1 MPATKEPV
9 TEVASG
15 SFADAAGG
23 DEGEELQETHVEP
36 AIDDA
41 GAAEKAAADAA
52 AAAASTTTTT
62 KKDGNPNLDD
72 DEPAATTTTTTAAD
86 DEIPA
91 DYTKGM
97 TTAAATKA
105 KETWKTLKQERAAAA
120 AERDAARAELAA
132 AQKRIEE
139 AGKTG
144 PEVERLKKEIADRDA
159 RLAEYEGE
167 ISLTRI
173 EEAGK
178 TGPEVERLKKE
189 IADRDARLAEYEGEI
204 SLTRIEATSQYKS
217 SVAEPIKNAEE
228 FVRGLAKQYEL
239 TSSAALLDALRET
252 DPQKRKTDLEELSSD
267 FSFADRTELFAA
279 AKAHANA
286 TAAGES
292 MRKEAGTKLE
302 QLTREEQQQLER
314 AATANL
320 TEFRTSAEERFKSVQ
335 EELPILRHVE
345 GKPEWNA
352 YVDSIKADIAG
363 IDVNNLPIVDVAK
376 AVVAD
381 RVLPEVTKA
390 MLHYQGAFKKEKE
403 ARIAAEKKL
412 ADYRSTAPGAGGGR
426 TTDGGPS
433 GGRNG
438 DESFLGA
445 VAGDGD

>member
-132 AQKRIEE
+132 AQK
-139 AGKTG
+139 
-144 PEVERLKKEIADRDA
+144 
-159 RLAEYEGE
+159 
-167 ISLTRI
+167 RI

>member
-1 MPATKEPV
+1 MPATKEPPAT

-62 KKDGNPNLDD
+62 KKDINPNFDD
-72 DEPAATTTTTTAAD
+72 DEPAVKKDEPAD

-173 EEAGK
+173 E
-178 TGPEVERLKKE
+178 
-189 IADRDARLAEYEGEI
+189 
-204 SLTRIEATSQYKS
+204 ATPQYKS

-403 ARIAAEKKL
+403 ARLAAEKKL

-426 TTDGGPS
+426 TTEGGHS

-438 DESFLGA
+438 DESFIGA
-445 VAGDGD
+445 VAGEE